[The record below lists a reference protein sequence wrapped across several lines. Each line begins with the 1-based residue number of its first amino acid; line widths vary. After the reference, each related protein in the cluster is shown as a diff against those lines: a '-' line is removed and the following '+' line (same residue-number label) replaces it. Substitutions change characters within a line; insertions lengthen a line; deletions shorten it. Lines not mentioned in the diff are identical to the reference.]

1 MVPREERVR
10 HFGVDLI
17 LEPGVFSNNVREAI
31 KNKQYESGEA
41 KQLKQILQYRERV
54 LEVGGGIGF
63 MSTVAAKDENC
74 EAVEVYEANPDL
86 NRIIERVHAE
96 NQVTGVKVVQGVLA
110 NGPPLSPVNFYL
122 RNDFWASSLSPGPY
136 GYRDVVEVP
145 QYSFSAT
152 VERFQPTV
160 IVADIE
166 GGELDLLRHANLN
179 GVEKVLVEVHQR
191 VLGRQGMKQ
200 LFDAMSA
207 RDFHYD
213 QFHSSGGVILF
224 SHVKRDE
231 MRRARERK
239 DSEEASSTG

>member
-1 MVPREERVR
+1 MVREEERVR

-17 LEPGVFSNNVREAI
+17 LEPVVFLSNVWDEI
-31 KNKQYESGEA
+31 KNKRYESVEA
-41 KQLKQILQYRERV
+41 KQLQQILQYRERV
-54 LEVGGGIGF
+54 LEMGGCIGF
-63 MSTVAAKDENC
+63 MSTVAAKYPNC
-74 EAVEVYEANPDL
+74 EAVEVYEANLDL
-86 NRIIERVHAE
+86 HRIIERVRAE
-96 NQVTGVKVVQGVLA
+96 NEVKGVKVVQGVLA

-122 RNDFWASSLSPGPY
+122 RNDSWASLLSPDPY
-136 GYRDVVEVP
+136 GYRDVVEVT
-145 QYSFSAT
+145 QCSLSAT

-200 LFDAMSA
+200 LFDAMSV
-207 RDFHYD
+207 RDFHD

-224 SHVKRDE
+224 
-231 MRRARERK
+231 
-239 DSEEASSTG
+239 